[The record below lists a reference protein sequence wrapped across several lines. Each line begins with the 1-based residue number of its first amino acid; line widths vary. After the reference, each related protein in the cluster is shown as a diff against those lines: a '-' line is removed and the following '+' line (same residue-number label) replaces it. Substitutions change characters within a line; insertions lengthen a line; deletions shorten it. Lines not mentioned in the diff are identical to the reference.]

1 MNDSLLAGEKI
12 TFAYDDHE
20 VLRRVDIDLHRG
32 DLVALLG
39 PNGSGKTTLLK
50 ILCGILPPRGG
61 RLSLDDSDLVAFHR
75 REIARRIALVPQ
87 ELIVPFAFTVREMVL
102 LGRTPHIRPLFG
114 ESAYDRDA
122 VEQVL
127 ELTETRALADR
138 FFDELSGGER
148 QRVVIAMALAQVL
161 TDLQGFENSAGPGA
175 VLLLDEP
182 TVHLDI
188 NHQIEVLE
196 LIHRLNRERGLT
208 VLATMHDLNLAALYF
223 DRLVLLNDGC
233 IITEG
238 TPREVLSKERV
249 ESVFGADV
257 LVQPH
262 PAYADVPHIVLLPSN
277 GNGREKSIKTAK
289 SGPA

>member
-1 MNDSLLAGEKI
+1 VNETLLAGKMI
-12 TFAYDDHE
+12 TFAYDEHA
-20 VLRRVDIDLHRG
+20 VLHDVDIELHRG

-61 RLSLDDSDLVAFHR
+61 RLSLDGSDLAAMRR
-75 REIARRIALVPQ
+75 REIARRIAMVPQ
-87 ELIVPFAFTVREMVL
+87 ELVVPFAFTVREMVL
-102 LGRTPHIRPLFG
+102 LGRTPHVRPLFG
-114 ESAYDRDA
+114 ESAHDREA
-122 VEQVL
+122 VEKAL
-127 ELTETRALADR
+127 ELTETGALADR

-161 TDLQGFENSAGPGA
+161 TDLQGFENSAGLGA

-196 LIHRLNRERGLT
+196 LIHMLNRERGLT
-208 VLATMHDLNLAALYF
+208 VLATMHDLNLASLYF

-233 IITEG
+233 IVTEG

-249 ESVFGADV
+249 QSVFGADV
-257 LVQPH
+257 LIQAH
-262 PAYADVPHIVLLPSN
+262 PAFADVPHIVLLPSN
-277 GNGREKSIKTAK
+277 GNGREKSM
-289 SGPA
+289 